1 MNVRIATR
9 NSPLAL
15 WQAEYVKRRL
25 LEETDCSNVILV
37 PMTTEGDR
45 LLGSSL
51 AKLGGKGLFLKE
63 LENALLDGRADIAV
77 HSMKD
82 VPVDIPGGLSI
93 DTVCAREVPEDAFV
107 SNLYSSL
114 AELPDWAIVGTSSL
128 RRSTQLKYRYP
139 TLEIKPLRGNV
150 NTRLAKLDE
159 GQFDAIILAAAGL
172 IRLNMPERIGE
183 VIDQSVSVPAIGQG
197 IVGIETREGDTKMI
211 NMLHPLHDES
221 AWNSL
226 SLERAVGKVLGASCQ
241 APVAAHAQRAEDGQ
255 LAATARVG
263 SMDGSVLLESQVLG
277 EENNAKQL
285 GETLA
290 SKLLKNGAADLLEA
304 FAN

>member
-1 MNVRIATR
+1 M
-9 NSPLAL
+9 
-15 WQAEYVKRRL
+15 KRRL
-25 LEETDCSNVILV
+25 LDETDCSNVTLV

-82 VPVDIPGGLSI
+82 VPVDMPDGLSI
-93 DTVCAREVPEDAFV
+93 DTVCTREVPEDAFV
-107 SNLYSSL
+107 SNSYSSL
-114 AELPDWAIVGTSSL
+114 AKLPEGAIVGTSSL

-172 IRLNMPERIGE
+172 IRLDMPERI
-183 VIDQSVSVPAIGQG
+183 
-197 IVGIETREGDTKMI
+197 
-211 NMLHPLHDES
+211 
-221 AWNSL
+221 
-226 SLERAVGKVLGASCQ
+226 AV
-241 APVAAHAQRAEDGQ
+241 
-255 LAATARVG
+255 
-263 SMDGSVLLESQVLG
+263 
-277 EENNAKQL
+277 
-285 GETLA
+285 TLR
-290 SKLLKNGAADLLEA
+290 
-304 FAN
+304 

>member
-1 MNVRIATR
+1 VNVRIATR

-25 LEETDCSNVILV
+25 LDETDCSNVTLV

-82 VPVDIPGGLSI
+82 VPVDMPDGLSI
-93 DTVCAREVPEDAFV
+93 DTVCTREVPEDAFV
-107 SNLYSSL
+107 SNSYSSL
-114 AELPDWAIVGTSSL
+114 AKLPEGAIVGTSSL

-172 IRLNMPERIGE
+172 IRLDMPERIAE
-183 VIDQSVSVPAIGQG
+183 VIDQDVSVPAIGQG
-197 IVGIETREGDTKMI
+197 IVGIETREGDAKMI
-211 NMLHPLHDES
+211 KMLRPLHDES
-221 AWNSL
+221 AWSCL

-241 APVAAHAQRAEDGQ
+241 APVAVHAKCAMDGQ
-255 LAATARVG
+255 LEAVARVG
-263 SMDGSVLLESQVLG
+263 SIDNSVLLESQITG
-277 EENNAKQL
+277 EESSAKQL
-285 GETLA
+285 GEALA
-290 SKLLKNGAADLLEA
+290 SELLANGAADLLEG
-304 FAN
+304 FVT